1 MSLFKKILKAPLKH
15 HKKVLGAS
23 AKLAKATTP
32 KGSIANKFAGRVA
45 KMASGGK
52 SGGTMSQTART
63 AATTALASRAAP
75 SRGGRAGGGGASK
88 SGRLRQKMK

>member
-15 HKKVLGAS
+15 HKKVLGAH

-32 KGSIANKFAGRVA
+32 RGSIANKVAGRVA

-63 AATTALASRAAP
+63 AAAAAP
-75 SRGGRAGGGGASK
+75 ARGGRAGGGGASK